1 MSKAPQK
8 AGARRKQVSNQRPSS
23 TPKRSA
29 QRAPAAA
36 GTRAKAKSSSRPKTN
51 TGTKPKTKQR
61 ASARRRRSG
70 CGQFL
75 SDFLVAALILGI
87 LAYFFLPMDR
97 YIARADARRHHY
109 VSREYNDTSQR
120 YYYKAL
126 SKNGQLAYRIIVSA
140 LPEFPEQICV
150 PKIDD
155 EELNEVFKAVSYDNP
170 ELFMLGTE
178 CTLTRVGKTYW
189 FVPQYT
195 MKKETYD
202 KQISKAED
210 VATEILSHV
219 PQGSSEYE
227 TELFLHDALG
237 VMSDYSSKDGDVYTP
252 YGMLVEREANCEGY
266 SRSFQW
272 LLQRAGI
279 ENRVITGKAT
289 SADGTENHMWN
300 VVKLDGQEYTV
311 DVTWDDYRV
320 TGAHEDLET
329 SMMEPSHIYF
339 NRSAEA
345 MSGNHKPE
353 DESLWEKCTDDS
365 QNYFLVN
372 DLQITD
378 KTTETALR
386 KSIIDGTVNARVA
399 GNSSLEIYFTS
410 KDAYLKADTMLIG
423 NSGVYDLLEAANRSL
438 PTARRVNSS
447 AIQYSMDDDLL
458 TIRLFF
464 L

>member
-1 MSKAPQK
+1 
-8 AGARRKQVSNQRPSS
+8 
-23 TPKRSA
+23 
-29 QRAPAAA
+29 
-36 GTRAKAKSSSRPKTN
+36 
-51 TGTKPKTKQR
+51 
-61 ASARRRRSG
+61 
-70 CGQFL
+70 
-75 SDFLVAALILGI
+75 
-87 LAYFFLPMDR
+87 
-97 YIARADARRHHY
+97 
-109 VSREYNDTSQR
+109 
-120 YYYKAL
+120 
-126 SKNGQLAYRIIVSA
+126 
-140 LPEFPEQICV
+140 
-150 PKIDD
+150 
-155 EELNEVFKAVSYDNP
+155 
-170 ELFMLGTE
+170 
-178 CTLTRVGKTYW
+178 
-189 FVPQYT
+189 
-195 MKKETYD
+195 MKKATYD
-202 KQISKAED
+202 KQLSKAED

-219 PQGSSEYE
+219 PKGASEYE

-237 VMSDYSSKDGDVYTP
+237 VMSEYSSKDRDVYTP
-252 YGMLVEREANCEGY
+252 YGMLVKREANCEGY

-320 TGAHEDLET
+320 TGARESLET
-329 SMMEPSHIYF
+329 AMMEPSHIYF

-345 MSGNHKPE
+345 MSGNHTPE
-353 DESLWEKCTDDS
+353 EESLWEKCTDDS

-410 KDAYLKADTMLIG
+410 KDAYRKADAMLIG
-423 NSGVYDLLEAANRSL
+423 GSGVYDLLEAANRSL

>member
-1 MSKAPQK
+1 MNKAPRK
-8 AGARRKQVSNQRPSS
+8 AGARRRQVSNQRPPS
-23 TPKRSA
+23 TPNRSS

-36 GTRAKAKSSSRPKTN
+36 GNRTKAKASSRPSP
-51 TGTKPKTKQR
+51 KPKPNN
-61 ASARRRRSG
+61 SARAKRRSGG

-75 SDFLVAALILGI
+75 YDFVAAVLILSI

-109 VSREYNDTSQR
+109 SSREYDDTSQR
-120 YYYKAL
+120 YYYTKL
-126 SKNGQLAYRIIVSA
+126 SSNAKLAYRIIVSA
-140 LPEFPEQICV
+140 LPDFPEQICV
-150 PKIDD
+150 PEIDD

-178 CTLTRVGKTYW
+178 CTLTRVGKSFW

-195 MKKETYD
+195 MKKATYD
-202 KQISKAED
+202 KQLSKAED

-219 PQGSSEYE
+219 PKGASEYE

-237 VMSDYSSKDGDVYTP
+237 VMSEYSSKDGDVYTP
-252 YGMLVEREANCEGY
+252 YGMLVKREANCEGY

-320 TGAHEDLET
+320 TGAHESLET
-329 SMMEPSHIYF
+329 AMMEPSHIYF

-345 MSGNHKPE
+345 MSGNHTPE
-353 DESLWEKCTDDS
+353 EESLWEKCTDDS

-410 KDAYLKADTMLIG
+410 KDAYRKADAMLIG
-423 NSGVYDLLEAANRSL
+423 GSGVYDLLEAANRSL